1 MVRKRWALPPLLLLL
16 PCLTVLV
23 FLSPALTVQPGS
35 RRTASAARP
44 CAGSCGGSVRDAC
57 FGASGV
63 GLTHSLIVVVRDR
76 SDALLRVLPSWLRV
90 GRLEELVI
98 VDWGSRPTVA
108 SVLRQHGVADARL
121 RQAAAPLESEW
132 NLARAYNLAAQLA
145 RGEVLLK
152 VDSDTWLHEGFLR
165 QHALPPRTFYA
176 GDWKR
181 APDEN
186 AWHLNGVV
194 LLRREDYA
202 AVAGYDERIRYYGHD
217 DTDLYSRLQQELG
230 LRRACLDYA
239 MISHVGADHASRGN
253 ITWAHEFFH
262 KRATQQVWLPWHRS
276 GLLPSSWAVMPPAN
290 TTAAAAA
297 SDAADATAAAT
308 DATAT
313 ATDAAATADDDDG
326 TCRVACERRPP
337 FFEELADAAP
347 QRAEWRHALSGAVQ
361 KYTNGSITAR
371 VAQRA
376 HVSDL
381 ETLATVYEQVRRR
394 GRMRDRGLGPCRAAH
409 LSPRSASAH
418 GRWRRAARPISRWR
432 CAARS
437 RSVCSPR
444 AQRRPRRRRGGG
456 GCY

>member
-23 FLSPALTVQPGS
+23 FLSPARTVQPVS

-44 CAGSCGGSVRDAC
+44 CTGSLCGGSVRDAC

-230 LRRACLDYA
+230 LRRACLDYT

-297 SDAADATAAAT
+297 ADAADATAAAT
-308 DATAT
+308 DADAT
-313 ATDAAATADDDDG
+313 AIANAAADDDDS
-326 TCRVACERRPP
+326 TCRVACERRAPV
-337 FFEELADAAP
+337 FEELADAAP
-347 QRAEWRHALSGAVQ
+347 
-361 KYTNGSITAR
+361 
-371 VAQRA
+371 QRA

-394 GRMRDRGLGPCRAAH
+394 GRMRDRDLGPCRAAH
-409 LSPRSASAH
+409 LSPRSAFTH
-418 GRWRRAARPISRWR
+418 GRWRRAARRISRWR

-456 GCY
+456 GCC